1 MKHGT
6 NHYNAIVVGAGPAG
20 CSAAYYLKESGKSVL
35 MLDKMDFPRHKPCAG
50 GITKKTLKH
59 LPIDITHLVKHTA
72 KKMKFSFDDKKS
84 VKLNHNLGSCVMVIR
99 DDFDN
104 YYFKETVKIGVNF
117 QKINKINKIICHDDN
132 VFLTVDDKNISCK
145 YLIGADGAN
154 SLVRKL
160 ATEFKY
166 KNPVYAYEGKVKKNI
181 TKEDITEFIFNK
193 SGYEWIFP
201 KDDHLNIGIGNLIDN
216 LKTKSDTK
224 TELYK
229 FAEERFGKNELQD
242 VTAYPIGTEGF
253 DYTMNDRIMLVGD
266 AAGLAEKLLGEGIYN
281 AVVSGKF
288 AAKAIIEGGESLGD
302 TIKSYNTFL
311 SKLTS
316 ELNLYNKGSAI
327 LYNYPTLSYIAMKL
341 WLGKKFMNGYS
352 EGKTLSEIFKRKQ
365 NYIS

>member
-1 MKHGT
+1 
-6 NHYNAIVVGAGPAG
+6 
-20 CSAAYYLKESGKSVL
+20 
-35 MLDKMDFPRHKPCAG
+35 ML
-50 GITKKTLKH
+50 
-59 LPIDITHLVKHTA
+59 
-72 KKMKFSFDDKKS
+72 
-84 VKLNHNLGSCVMVIR
+84 
-99 DDFDN
+99 
-104 YYFKETVKIGVNF
+104 
-117 QKINKINKIICHDDN
+117 Q
-132 VFLTVDDKNISCK
+132 
-145 YLIGADGAN
+145 
-154 SLVRKL
+154 
-160 ATEFKY
+160 
-166 KNPVYAYEGKVKKNI
+166 
-181 TKEDITEFIFNK
+181 

-216 LKTKSDTK
+216 VKTKSDTK